1 MAFAGL
7 ARSLAGR
14 IGRQLVS
21 VSVLD
26 MATRLAAQAF
36 LTALPM
42 LFAVASFSPPAVRE
56 ELRSTLR
63 MLLGTAGPVFSQVEG
78 VYAGSGD
85 EARHTWGAV
94 GLLLALVSATA
105 FSRALQ
111 RLCERAWHLPRSGLR
126 TVAWRWG
133 VWLLAWVAALVFQG
147 LLRSGFGAGPV
158 LGVPLQLV
166 GACLMW
172 WWTQYLLLAGRVG
185 WRPLLPG
192 ALLTGSGVVVFS
204 VVSGLWLPRSL
215 RLSVERY
222 GPLGSVFTMLT
233 WLIFFFATVVVGIA
247 VGYVLAQDSTIARR
261 LGLPRPVPGQA
272 PAEDDG
278 ALGPA
283 RSEGSPAEGEAGRRG
298 RPTLAPWNPRRR
310 GSVGWPGHH

>member
-7 ARSLAGR
+7 ARSLSGR

-21 VSVLD
+21 VGVLD

-56 ELRSTLR
+56 ELRRTLR
-63 MLLGTAGPVFSQVEG
+63 TLLGTAGPVFSQVDG
-78 VYAGSGD
+78 VYAGG
-85 EARHTWGAV
+85 EQARHSWGVV

-233 WLIFFFATVVVGIA
+233 WLILFFATVVVGIA
-247 VGYVLAQDSTIARR
+247 VGHVLAQDGTIARR
-261 LGLPRPVPGQA
+261 LGLPRPMSDPAPG
-272 PAEDDG
+272 
-278 ALGPA
+278 
-283 RSEGSPAEGEAGRRG
+283 
-298 RPTLAPWNPRRR
+298 
-310 GSVGWPGHH
+310 

>member
-7 ARSLAGR
+7 SRSLVGR

-56 ELRSTLR
+56 ELRRTLR
-63 MLLGTAGPVFSQVEG
+63 MLLGTAGSVFSQVEG
-78 VYAGSGD
+78 VYAGGGD
-85 EARHTWGAV
+85 EARHTWGVV

-172 WWTQYLLLAGRVG
+172 WWTQHLLLAGRVG

-204 VVSGLWLPRSL
+204 VLSGLWLPRSL

-261 LGLPRPVPGQA
+261 LGVPRPVPGQA
-272 PAEDDG
+272 SAEDGG
-278 ALGPA
+278 ALDGLDPTTRTGAADLNGADPTGP
-283 RSEGSPAEGEAGRRG
+283 RGGRRRPCGPGCG
-298 RPTLAPWNPRRR
+298 RSR
-310 GSVGWPGHH
+310 